1 MMDISDGLS
10 SDLAR
15 ICTQSKV
22 GAVIYAERVPIS
34 AAAEKAKEP
43 LSAALNDGEDFELLF
58 TVSQGQYKS

>member
-1 MMDISDGLS
+1 MGFS

-43 LSAALNDGEDFELLF
+43 LSAALMTARILSCFL
-58 TVSQGQYKS
+58 QYRRDNTKS